1 MDIRTD
7 DSGALRGVPG
17 AGSEKPVPAPAAG
30 GLKRWD
36 LCYGVMEKQTF
47 GVPADNVGA
56 SSDFDR
62 AKQIADKGT
71 YRWVCEMWKSGGI
84 WHWGDEVLYRSFFW
98 PGRRAYEN
106 YPKPREG

>member
-1 MDIRTD
+1 MPE
-7 DSGALRGVPG
+7 PG
-17 AGSEKPVPAPAAG
+17 SKESVSAPASS

-56 SSDFDR
+56 SSDFER
-62 AKQIADKGT
+62 AKQIADKGV